1 MGNQGAIIF
10 LGAIVA
16 LAVVAWG
23 AFRSRRSI
31 AIAVVAVIV
40 ALLAAGCSWYAYA
53 ESQSLPWTIGY
64 GVVALLSISVGMKH
78 VLGSRDKTH
87 E

>member
-1 MGNQGAIIF
+1 MGSQGAIICF
-10 LGAIVA
+10 GVIVA

-23 AFRSRRSI
+23 AFRSQQSI
-31 AIAVVAVIV
+31 AVAVIAVIV

-64 GVVALLSISVGMKH
+64 GYVALLSVTVAMKRI
-78 VLGSRDKTH
+78 RDKKDG
-87 E
+87 